1 MAFRILTLLG
11 MLLLPLQIWAENQ
24 LERVRASASED
35 TARLVFDLSNETP
48 YKIFALTKPDRVVID
63 LKGTALRGKLN
74 TNDIPVGPIT
84 SLRTGIRNGTD
95 LRIVIELTHSRQ
107 YQNFWLPADADERA
121 QRLVI
126 DFPGVRFGETPA
138 SNTTATVSAPVIENP
153 AADKALLREVV
164 VVIDAGHGGKDS
176 GAIGSR
182 GTYEKDVVLAV
193 SQKLANLIN
202 KEPGMRAVLTREGDY
217 YLKLRDRTS
226 IARQH
231 KADLFVSVHAD
242 AFKDPKARGSSVYA
256 LSERGASS
264 EFARLLAVR
273 ENAADLIEGIDID
286 TYDENLRNVLID
298 LSQTGTIK
306 ESLNVGQKIL
316 GRVGSLGTLHKAQ
329 VEQAGFAVLKSHDVP
344 SILVELAFIS
354 NPREERK
361 LLDPTHQLK
370 LANAIVD
377 GVNEYFRSAPPP
389 GTQLAMIHSN
399 KYVIKSGD
407 TLSTIAR
414 QYRMSMRDLMDF
426 NGLKSDQIQI
436 GQELNIP
443 ALRDS

>member
-1 MAFRILTLLG
+1 MTFRLLTLLG
-11 MLLLPLQIWAENQ
+11 ILLLSLQAWGASQ
-24 LERVRASASED
+24 LEGVRASASED
-35 TARLVFDLSNETP
+35 SVRLVFDLSDTTP

-63 LKGTALRGKLN
+63 LKDTVLRSKLSAD
-74 TNDIPVGPIT
+74 DIPAGPIT
-84 SLRTGIRNGTD
+84 NLRTGIRNGTD
-95 LRIVIELTHSRQ
+95 LRIVIELSQSRD
-107 YQNFWLPADADERA
+107 YKNFWLPLDADERTH
-121 QRLVI
+121 RLVI
-126 DFPGVRFGETPA
+126 DFPGVRFGEIPA
-138 SNTTATVSAPVIENP
+138 SSATASAPASVQ
-153 AADKALLREVV
+153 AAIDKSLLREVV
-164 VVIDAGHGGKDS
+164 VVIDPGHGGKDS

-193 SQKLANLIN
+193 SQRLANLIN
-202 KEPGMRAVLTREGDY
+202 KEPGMRAVLTRDGDY
-217 YLKLRDRTS
+217 YLKLRERTG

-231 KADLFVSVHAD
+231 KADLFISVHAD
-242 AFKDPKARGSSVYA
+242 AFKDPRARGSSVYA

-264 EFARLLAVR
+264 EFARLLAAR
-273 ENAADLIEGIDID
+273 ENAADLIEGVDID

-316 GRVGSLGTLHKAQ
+316 SRFGGLGALHKPQ

-354 NPREERK
+354 NPQEERK
-361 LLDPTHQLK
+361 LLNPTHQLK
-370 LANAIVD
+370 LANAIMD
-377 GVNEYFRSAPPP
+377 GVNEYFRSSPPP
-389 GTQLAMIHSN
+389 GTQLALIHSN
-399 KYVIKSGD
+399 KHVIKSGD

-414 QYRMSMRDLMDF
+414 QYRVSMRDLMDF